1 MNRRIDIKKID
12 SDRSNSNGS
21 NLSRLSNSWIF
32 KIIAIA
38 ISSFFLFS
46 TYNSVMNTLQKR
58 KILDKAEREVEELR
72 ISNLYLSIQIKD
84 MSSDKYLE
92 KEARD
97 RLNFG
102 GKDEVVF
109 VIPDNTV
116 ELAKKE
122 VEEILTPEL
131 ESVHKSGSNIHE
143 WFQFVVKGI

>member
-1 MNRRIDIKKID
+1 
-12 SDRSNSNGS
+12 
-21 NLSRLSNSWIF
+21 
-32 KIIAIA
+32 
-38 ISSFFLFS
+38 
-46 TYNSVMNTLQKR
+46 MNTLQKR
-58 KILDKAEREVEELR
+58 KILDKAEKEVEELR